1 MGKSRK
7 QQKVWKMKGCS
18 SRKYL
23 GGARRAKVGG
33 QCSMC
38 SLTGGKRRSRSRSRR
53 ISRNRNR
60 RGGGCGCSAKLIGGG
75 RMAGMSVPPAM
86 GGGGGIVNPFVGD
99 AWAANVGR
107 WPGVQGIA
115 GVTNHF
121 SPYDVTK
128 DPNLQSIS
136 ERDGGIFPQPVWT
149 GRGGDIYPPLNPP
162 KAIMGGRREG
172 SETTGGKRMSKRM
185 SKRMR
190 KTGGGIIPQDLIN
203 GGRNIMYGLG
213 STYNAMAGYPAPVN
227 PLPYKDQLMGK

>member
-33 QCSMC
+33 QCAMC
-38 SLTGGKRRSRSRSRR
+38 SLTGGKKRSRNRSRTR
-53 ISRNRNR
+53 SRNR
-60 RGGGCGCSAKLIGGG
+60 RGGSCGCSAKLIGG
-75 RMAGMSVPPAM
+75 RKMAGMSM
-86 GGGGGIVNPFVGD
+86 SGGGIVNPFVGD
-99 AWAANVGR
+99 TWAANVGR

-149 GRGGDIYPPLNPP
+149 GRGGQHHHPIPQATL
-162 KAIMGGRREG
+162 GGRRHA
-172 SETTGGKRMSKRM
+172 SATTGGKRMSKRM
-185 SKRMR
+185 SKKMR

>member
-33 QCSMC
+33 QCATC
-38 SLTGGKRRSRSRSRR
+38 LLTGGKRRSRSRR

-86 GGGGGIVNPFVGD
+86 GGGGGIVNPFVGN
-99 AWAANVGR
+99 AWAANAGR

-149 GRGGDIYPPLNPP
+149 G
-162 KAIMGGRREG
+162 GRRHHIPA
-172 SETTGGKRMSKRM
+172 SATTGGKRM

-227 PLPYKDQLMGK
+227 PLPYKDQLMGNK

>member
-33 QCSMC
+33 QCSLC
-38 SLTGGKRRSRSRSRR
+38 SLTGGKKRSKRRSRRRSR
-53 ISRNRNR
+53 SRNRNR

-75 RMAGMSVPPAM
+75 EMAGMPVPAPGMA
-86 GGGGGIVNPFVGD
+86 GGGMVNPFVGD

-107 WPGVQGIA
+107 WPGVQGID

-128 DPNLQSIS
+128 DPNLQSVS

-149 GRGGDIYPPLNPP
+149 GRGGNHTLPIPQ
-162 KAIMGGRREG
+162 ATI
-172 SETTGGKRMSKRM
+172 GGKRMSKRM

-227 PLPYKDQLMGK
+227 PSPYKDQLMGK

>member
-1 MGKSRK
+1 
-7 QQKVWKMKGCS
+7 
-18 SRKYL
+18 
-23 GGARRAKVGG
+23 
-33 QCSMC
+33 
-38 SLTGGKRRSRSRSRR
+38 
-53 ISRNRNR
+53 
-60 RGGGCGCSAKLIGGG
+60 
-75 RMAGMSVPPAM
+75 MAGMSM
-86 GGGGGIVNPFVGD
+86 SGGGIVNPFVGD

-149 GRGGDIYPPLNPP
+149 GRGGQHHYPIPQATL
-162 KAIMGGRREG
+162 GGRRDA
-172 SETTGGKRMSKRM
+172 SATTGGKRMSKRM
-185 SKRMR
+185 SKKMR